1 LKNSS
6 NKIGNTNLILKDVSQ
21 NGTNLD
27 VTENNALF
35 GNITLIKYL

>member
-6 NKIGNTNLILKDVSQ
+6 NEIGNTNLILKDVPQ

-35 GNITLIKYL
+35 SNIS